1 MKYNK
6 IQWNHYCSCTGTIS
20 VVVLDAAA
28 ATDVAPATV
37 CTVKAFAGV
46 FINVSGRAVAVGGEL
61 CVL

>member
-1 MKYNK
+1 MESLL
-6 IQWNHYCSCTGTIS
+6 SCTGTIS

-37 CTVKAFAGV
+37 VKAFAGV
-46 FINVSGRAVAVGGEL
+46 FIHVSGRAVAVSGEL